1 MTLTDLI
8 VKDDA
13 LVALT
18 EARHNLL
25 EWVSQALGFAEEFP
39 LEKHSPENF
48 LATYRQMWPEA
59 HPDLAPDDVKRA
71 FALYLLSTEESD
83 ALVIPDEWV
92 LYDDVAFFM
101 KELWY

>member
-59 HPDLAPDDVKRA
+59 SPDLTADDVKRA

-92 LYDDVAFFM
+92 LFDDVAFFM
-101 KELWY
+101 KELLY